1 MERARFRGSEGSF
14 EPSCEVGHGPGYFLC
29 TGIDKRGFNDYNVL
43 VSDTSTK
50 GTILMIFSAKD
61 MIRKRKSVRTF
72 TGEPLKN
79 EDRVALE
86 QYIQSP
92 TNPFDVPIDFRLL
105 DVKEYGLSSPV
116 IVGADLY
123 LAAKVKRCKHYEIG
137 FGYSFEHVCL
147 YAESLGLGTVML
159 AASLSRAA
167 FEKAMDVQEDEV
179 LPVASPVG
187 YPAQKK
193 SIRES
198 LMRKGLKADERIPF
212 EQLFFDK
219 QYGNQLTASS
229 AGAYANALE
238 MARWAPS
245 AGNKQPWRAV
255 VTGDTVHFYEEK
267 SMKDSSLGDI
277 QKVDVG
283 IALAHF
289 DLTMQEEGH
298 NGRFVEADPGIGLP
312 ENVQYIISYEREK

>member
-1 MERARFRGSEGSF
+1 MFFKISGLD
-14 EPSCEVGHGPGYFLC
+14 PTFLSAD
-29 TGIDKRGFNDYNVL
+29 IDKWALSPYIVS

-50 GTILMIFSAKD
+50 GTIIMTFSATD

-72 TGEPLKN
+72 DGKPLKN
-79 EDRVALE
+79 ENRLALE
-86 QYIQSP
+86 QYIKSQ
-92 TNPFDVPIDFRLL
+92 TNPFGVPVEFCLL
-105 DVKEYGLSSPV
+105 DAKEYGLSSPV

-123 LAAKVKRCKHYEIG
+123 LAAKVKRCKNYEIG
-137 FGYSFEHVCL
+137 FGYSFEHICL

-159 AASLSRAA
+159 AASLSRAV
-167 FEKAMDVQEDEV
+167 FEKAMNVQNDEV

-219 QYGNQLTASS
+219 QYGNPLTVST
-229 AGAYANALE
+229 AGIYADALE

-245 AGNKQPWRAV
+245 AANKQPWRAV
-255 VTGDTVHFYEEK
+255 VIGDTVHFYEEK
-267 SMKDSSLGDI
+267 SMKDSQLGDI

-289 DLTMQEEGH
+289 DLTMQEAGH
-298 NGRFVEADPGIGLP
+298 KGRFVEADPAIALP
-312 ENVQYIISYEREK
+312 EKVQYIISFERGK

>member
-1 MERARFRGSEGSF
+1 
-14 EPSCEVGHGPGYFLC
+14 
-29 TGIDKRGFNDYNVL
+29 
-43 VSDTSTK
+43 
-50 GTILMIFSAKD
+50 

-72 TGEPLKN
+72 DGKPLKN
-79 EDRVALE
+79 EDRLALE
-86 QYIQSP
+86 EYIKSQ
-92 TNPFDVPIDFRLL
+92 TNPFGVPVEFRLL
-105 DVKEYGLSSPV
+105 DAKEYGLSSPV
-116 IVGADLY
+116 IVGTDLY

-137 FGYSFEHVCL
+137 FGYSFEHICL

-167 FEKAMDVQEDEV
+167 FEKAMNVQNDEV

-187 YPAQKK
+187 YPARKK

-219 QYGNQLTASS
+219 QYGNPLTVSS
-229 AGAYANALE
+229 AGIYADALE

-245 AGNKQPWRAV
+245 AANKQPWRAV
-255 VTGDTVHFYEEK
+255 VIGDTVHFYEDK
-267 SMKDSSLGDI
+267 SMKDSPIGDI

-289 DLTMQEEGH
+289 DLTIQEEGH
-298 NGRFVEADPGIGLP
+298 KGRFVEADPGITLP
-312 ENVQYIISYEREK
+312 ENVHYIISFERGK